1 MDCNDYQK
9 HMSMLID
16 GELGQHSS
24 QALETH
30 LAACSGCRNAYER
43 MAALNRALKDVDL
56 YRPPSMLASRVKAR
70 LAERECAADGAPISL
85 LHGGQCHCSRMIVL
99 LAIGV
104 GNLAGR
110 SMTEI
115 LVGDQSEAKL
125 EYLLTD
131 AGQSFS
137 DIVLDIAVEENS
149 R

>member
-1 MDCNDYQK
+1 MEASATVRVD
-9 HMSMLID
+9 
-16 GELGQHSS
+16 SS
-24 QALETH
+24 
-30 LAACSGCRNAYER
+30 S
-43 MAALNRALKDVDL
+43 
-56 YRPPSMLASRVKAR
+56 
-70 LAERECAADGAPISL
+70 
-85 LHGGQCHCSRMIVL
+85 
-99 LAIGV
+99 AIGV

>member
-9 HMSMLID
+9 HMSLLID
-16 GELGQHSS
+16 GELGQHSL

-30 LAACSGCRNAYER
+30 LAGCSGCRNAYGR
-43 MAALNRALKDVDL
+43 MEALNSALKDVDL

-70 LAERECAADGAPISL
+70 FDEESGPPRARLIPSAWRPVPLLAL
-85 LHGGQCHCSRMIVL
+85 IVL

>member
-1 MDCNDYQK
+1 MDCNNYLK
-9 HMSMLID
+9 YMSRLID
-16 GELGQHSS
+16 GELGQPALR
-24 QALETH
+24 ALETH
-30 LAACSGCRNAYER
+30 LAACSECRNAYER
-43 MAALNRALKDVDL
+43 MAVLNSVLRNVDL
-56 YRPPSMLASRVKAR
+56 YGPPSSLASRVKAR
-70 LAERECAADGAPISL
+70 LAEENAPRGRL
-85 LHGGQCHCSRMIVL
+85 LPHAWRQLPLFALIVL

>member
-1 MDCNDYQK
+1 
-9 HMSMLID
+9 
-16 GELGQHSS
+16 
-24 QALETH
+24 
-30 LAACSGCRNAYER
+30 
-43 MAALNRALKDVDL
+43 MAALNSALKDVDL

-70 LAERECAADGAPISL
+70 FADESGPPRERLIPSAWRPVPLLAL
-85 LHGGQCHCSRMIVL
+85 IVL

>member
-1 MDCNDYQK
+1 VP
-9 HMSMLID
+9 L
-16 GELGQHSS
+16 L
-24 QALETH
+24 AL
-30 LAACSGCRNAYER
+30 
-43 MAALNRALKDVDL
+43 
-56 YRPPSMLASRVKAR
+56 
-70 LAERECAADGAPISL
+70 
-85 LHGGQCHCSRMIVL
+85 IVL

>member
-1 MDCNDYQK
+1 MDCRDYQI

-16 GELGQHSS
+16 GELGQHSL
-24 QALETH
+24 QALEAH
-30 LAACSGCRNAYER
+30 LAACSGCRNVYER
-43 MAALNRALKDVDL
+43 MAVLNRALKDVDL
-56 YRPPSMLASRVKAR
+56 FRPPSMLASRVKAR
-70 LAERECAADGAPISL
+70 FAEESGPPRGRLFPSAWRQVPVFAL
-85 LHGGQCHCSRMIVL
+85 IVL

-115 LVGDQSEAKL
+115 LLGDQSEAKL

>member
-9 HMSMLID
+9 HMSMRID
-16 GELGQHSS
+16 GELGQHSL

-30 LAACSGCRNAYER
+30 LTGCSECRNAYER
-43 MAALNRALKDVDL
+43 MAVMNRALKDVDL
-56 YRPPSMLASRVKAR
+56 YRPPSMLASKVKAR
-70 LAERECAADGAPISL
+70 FAVENARRRERHSPLAWAQVPLFA
-85 LHGGQCHCSRMIVL
+85 MIVL

-115 LVGDQSEAKL
+115 LLGNQSEAKL

>member
-1 MDCNDYQK
+1 MDCSDYQK
-9 HMSMLID
+9 HVSTLID
-16 GELGQHSS
+16 GELGQHSL

-30 LAACSGCRNAYER
+30 LAACSGCRTAYER
-43 MAALNRALKDVDL
+43 MAVLNRALKDVDL

-70 LAERECAADGAPISL
+70 LVEENAPRRERRFPLAWAQVPVFA
-85 LHGGQCHCSRMIVL
+85 MIVL
-99 LAIGV
+99 LAIGL

-137 DIVLDIAVEENS
+137 DIVFNIAVEENS

>member
-1 MDCNDYQK
+1 
-9 HMSMLID
+9 
-16 GELGQHSS
+16 
-24 QALETH
+24 
-30 LAACSGCRNAYER
+30 
-43 MAALNRALKDVDL
+43 
-56 YRPPSMLASRVKAR
+56 
-70 LAERECAADGAPISL
+70 
-85 LHGGQCHCSRMIVL
+85 MIVL

>member
-1 MDCNDYQK
+1 MDCSDYQK
-9 HMSMLID
+9 HMSTLID
-16 GELGQHSS
+16 GELGQHSLK
-24 QALETH
+24 ALETH

-43 MAALNRALKDVDL
+43 MAVLNRALKDVDL

-70 LAERECAADGAPISL
+70 LVEENALRRERRFPLAWAQVPVFA
-85 LHGGQCHCSRMIVL
+85 MIVL
-99 LAIGV
+99 LAIGL

>member
-1 MDCNDYQK
+1 MDCSDYQK
-9 HMSMLID
+9 HVSTLID
-16 GELGQHSS
+16 GELGQHSL

-43 MAALNRALKDVDL
+43 MASLNRALKDGDL

-70 LAERECAADGAPISL
+70 LAEENAPRRKRRFPL
-85 LHGGQCHCSRMIVL
+85 AWAQVPVFAMIVL
-99 LAIGV
+99 LAIGL

-115 LVGDQSEAKL
+115 LLGDQSEAKL
-125 EYLLTD
+125 EYLITD

-137 DIVLDIAVEENS
+137 DIVFNIAVEENS

>member
-9 HMSMLID
+9 YMSLLID
-16 GELGQHSS
+16 GELGQHSL
-24 QALETH
+24 QDLETH
-30 LAACSGCRNAYER
+30 IAACSGCRNAYER
-43 MAALNRALKDVDL
+43 MAVLNRALKDVDL

-70 LAERECAADGAPISL
+70 LVDENAPRRERRFPLAWAQVPVFA
-85 LHGGQCHCSRMIVL
+85 MIVL
-99 LAIGV
+99 LAIGL

-137 DIVLDIAVEENS
+137 DIVLDIAVEENF

>member
-1 MDCNDYQK
+1 MDCSDYQK
-9 HMSMLID
+9 QVSTLID
-16 GELGQHSS
+16 GELGQHSL

-43 MAALNRALKDVDL
+43 MAVLNRAFKDGDL
-56 YRPPSMLASRVKAR
+56 YRPPSMLASRVKTR
-70 LAERECAADGAPISL
+70 LAEENAPRGERRFPL
-85 LHGGQCHCSRMIVL
+85 AWAQVPLFAMTVL
-99 LAIGV
+99 LAIGL

>member
-1 MDCNDYQK
+1 M
-9 HMSMLID
+9 
-16 GELGQHSS
+16 
-24 QALETH
+24 T
-30 LAACSGCRNAYER
+30 
-43 MAALNRALKDVDL
+43 ALNRTLKDVDL

-70 LAERECAADGAPISL
+70 FAQES
-85 LHGGQCHCSRMIVL
+85 GQPTGRLFPSAWRQVPLFALIVL

-149 R
+149 L

>member
-9 HMSMLID
+9 HMSLLID
-16 GELGQHSS
+16 GELGQHSL

-30 LAACSGCRNAYER
+30 LAACSGCRNAYGR
-43 MAALNRALKDVDL
+43 MAALDTALKGVDL

-70 LAERECAADGAPISL
+70 FAAESGPRRARLIPSVWRPVPLFAL
-85 LHGGQCHCSRMIVL
+85 IVL
-99 LAIGV
+99 LAIGM

-115 LVGDQSEAKL
+115 LVGDKSEAKL

>member
-1 MDCNDYQK
+1 MDCSDYQK

-16 GELGQHSS
+16 GELGQHSL
-24 QALETH
+24 QALESH

-43 MAALNRALKDVDL
+43 MTALNRTLKDVDL

-70 LAERECAADGAPISL
+70 FAQES
-85 LHGGQCHCSRMIVL
+85 GQPTGRLFPSAWRQVPLFALIVL

>member
-1 MDCNDYQK
+1 MDCSYYQK

-16 GELGQHSS
+16 DELGQHSL

-43 MAALNRALKDVDL
+43 MAVLNRALKDVDL
-56 YRPPSMLASRVKAR
+56 YRPPSMLASSVKAR
-70 LAERECAADGAPISL
+70 LAEENAPRRIRRFPL
-85 LHGGQCHCSRMIVL
+85 AWAQVPVFAMIVL
-99 LAIGV
+99 LAIGL

-137 DIVLDIAVEENS
+137 DIVLNIAVEENS

>member
-1 MDCNDYQK
+1 
-9 HMSMLID
+9 
-16 GELGQHSS
+16 
-24 QALETH
+24 
-30 LAACSGCRNAYER
+30 
-43 MAALNRALKDVDL
+43 
-56 YRPPSMLASRVKAR
+56 MLASRVKAR
-70 LAERECAADGAPISL
+70 LAEENAPRRIRRFPL
-85 LHGGQCHCSRMIVL
+85 AWAQVPVFAMIVL
-99 LAIGV
+99 LAIGL

-137 DIVLDIAVEENS
+137 DIVLNIAVEENS

>member
-1 MDCNDYQK
+1 MDCIEYQK
-9 HMSMLID
+9 NMSMLID
-16 GELGQHSS
+16 GEQGHLPLE
-24 QALETH
+24 ALEAH

-43 MAALNRALKDVDL
+43 MGALNRALKDVDL

-70 LAERECAADGAPISL
+70 LAEENAPRRERRFPLAWAQVPLFA
-85 LHGGQCHCSRMIVL
+85 MIVL
-99 LAIGV
+99 LAIGL

-115 LVGDQSEAKL
+115 LLGEQSEAKL

-137 DIVLDIAVEENS
+137 DIVLDIGVEENS

>member
-1 MDCNDYQK
+1 MDCSDYQK

-16 GELGQHSS
+16 GELGQHSL
-24 QALETH
+24 QALESH
-30 LAACSGCRNAYER
+30 LAACSVCRNAYER
-43 MAALNRALKDVDL
+43 MTALNRTLKDVDL

-70 LAERECAADGAPISL
+70 FAQES
-85 LHGGQCHCSRMIVL
+85 GQPTGRLFPSAWRQVPLFALIVL

>member
-1 MDCNDYQK
+1 
-9 HMSMLID
+9 
-16 GELGQHSS
+16 
-24 QALETH
+24 
-30 LAACSGCRNAYER
+30 
-43 MAALNRALKDVDL
+43 
-56 YRPPSMLASRVKAR
+56 MLASVKAR
-70 LAERECAADGAPISL
+70 FPKGPPSAPRPSAWRPVPL
-85 LHGGQCHCSRMIVL
+85 FALIVL

>member
-9 HMSMLID
+9 HMSLLID
-16 GELGQHSS
+16 GELGQRSL

-30 LAACSGCRNAYER
+30 LAACPGCRNAYER
-43 MAALNRALKDVDL
+43 MAALNSVLKGVDL
-56 YRPPSMLASRVKAR
+56 YRPPSMLASRVKAGFA
-70 LAERECAADGAPISL
+70 AESGPRRAHLIPSVWRPVPLFAL
-85 LHGGQCHCSRMIVL
+85 IVL
-99 LAIGV
+99 LAIGL

-115 LVGDQSEAKL
+115 LVGDQSEVKL

>member
-9 HMSMLID
+9 HMSLLID
-16 GELGQHSS
+16 GELGQHAL

-30 LAACSGCRNAYER
+30 LTACSGCRNTYER
-43 MAALNRALKDVDL
+43 MAALNSTLKDVDL
-56 YRPPSMLASRVKAR
+56 YGAPSMLASKVKAR
-70 LAERECAADGAPISL
+70 FAEESGPSRARLVPSAWRPVPLLAL
-85 LHGGQCHCSRMIVL
+85 IVL

>member
-1 MDCNDYQK
+1 MDCDDYQK

-16 GELGQHSS
+16 GELGQHSL

-30 LAACSGCRNAYER
+30 LAACSGCRNAYGR
-43 MAALNRALKDVDL
+43 MAALNSALKDVNL

-70 LAERECAADGAPISL
+70 FAEESGSPSARLIPSAWRPVPLFAL
-85 LHGGQCHCSRMIVL
+85 IVL

>member
-9 HMSMLID
+9 HMSMRID
-16 GELGQHSS
+16 GELGQYSL
-24 QALETH
+24 QAIETH
-30 LAACSGCRNAYER
+30 LAACSECRNAYER
-43 MAALNRALKDVDL
+43 MAILNEALKDVDL

-70 LAERECAADGAPISL
+70 LEAVNGRRRERHFPPSWVQVPLFA
-85 LHGGQCHCSRMIVL
+85 MIVL
-99 LAIGV
+99 LAIGI

-115 LVGDQSEAKL
+115 LLGDQSEARL

-137 DIVLDIAVEENS
+137 DIVLDMAVEENA